1 MILNGVSIKDCGKS
15 LWQAD
20 RGGVELNEYQKV
32 LLSFSKYFDYDSE
45 RTQFNLN
52 SWQYDVKK
60 CGDTIS
66 SLLAQYDNSGQI
78 ACLFAYNFLIR
89 YCQQQKVAL
98 MDVIQND
105 TDIQEVMRLW
115 DEFQSIGI
123 DNTLNNL
130 NQNIA
135 RIASELRKVK
145 EIGSYPT
152 EDYMMGDNIYEAISN
167 IENLK
172 ENVWSYCTQLCA
184 GPMKFN
190 PYLNVRYSAAEA
202 ALEMESA
209 FSDMIALY
217 LITNHDSLNAYF
229 SYFIRS
235 NGNLIEIT
243 DRIDEAYAGQLKK
256 SRNNRW
262 LESKQ
267 FSIFPYSSLMNYYG
281 SDYKGY
287 PTSVEIRQRRPI
299 CIADLP
305 HDQFQKIVLTMFLLS
320 LKYKDVDLSDR
331 ELVYSSDFLQPN
343 IEFAPDRDLSML
355 WTPENS
361 MHSMLVTRSNLMN
374 IVPTRDEVLS
384 PTYGVQFDSSNSS
397 KDWKQATFVQG
408 SGEPYVS
415 LYGKDFMVGLYEDYK
430 NLPLLPIG
438 IAGVDDFNRTDSI
451 PEVIGSEK
459 RIRMQAYI
467 DQRTELAYYIRK
479 QMYNEFKDFGCWDGL
494 ERWYQEVLR
503 CAQRDPSLPLW
514 NYVYKKFDECEDD
527 MLKHNAIFPPDN
539 RMGSLSDNVLDHI
552 FVDRHPYRIPNY
564 RIINNYRDP
573 EPDCFPKDLQYV
585 DNFSGAK
592 ATCFICVCPT
602 TMNQIQELFGLK
614 EIPRFLT
621 DWRYRGHDTAG
632 NPLLDAHDPMAKVGT
647 PIEDKEVALR
657 GEVHKYWNFN
667 FAIGVNRSGLRSF
680 KKQFPT
686 SL

>member
-1 MILNGVSIKDCGKS
+1 MEIKHGPNYGKS

-45 RTQFNLN
+45 RTQFNVN

-66 SLLAQYDNSGQI
+66 RLLAQYDNSGQI
-78 ACLFAYNFLIR
+78 ACLFAYNFLVR

-105 TDIQEVMRLW
+105 TDIQQIMQLW

-123 DNTLNNL
+123 NNTIKNL
-130 NQNIA
+130 NQDLAHIT
-135 RIASELRKVK
+135 SELRKVK
-145 EIGSYPT
+145 QIGSYPT
-152 EDYMMGDNIYEAISN
+152 EDCMVSDNIYEVISN

-190 PYLNVRYSAAEA
+190 PYLNVRYSVAEA
-202 ALEMESA
+202 ALEMEAA
-209 FSDMIALY
+209 FNDMIALY

-229 SYFIRS
+229 SYFIKS

-243 DRIDEAYAGQLKK
+243 DRVDESYAGQLKN

-287 PTSVEIRQRRPI
+287 PTSVEIRQGGPI

-331 ELVYSSDFLQPN
+331 EVVYSSDLLYPN
-343 IEFAPDRDLSML
+343 IKSAPDRDLPML
-355 WTPENS
+355 WTPEN
-361 MHSMLVTRSNLMN
+361 SMLVTRSNLMN
-374 IVPTRDEVLS
+374 IVPTRYEVLS
-384 PTYGVQFDSSNSS
+384 PTYGVQSDSSNSS
-397 KDWKQATFVQG
+397 KDWKRVTFVQG

-451 PEVIGSEK
+451 PEMVGSEK

-479 QMYNEFKDFGCWDGL
+479 QMYNEFKDFGCRDGL
-494 ERWYQEVLR
+494 ERWYQEVLWG
-503 CAQRDPSLPLW
+503 AQRDPSSPLW

-527 MLKHNAIFPPDN
+527 MLEYNAC
-539 RMGSLSDNVLDHI
+539 MGSLSDSILDHI
-552 FVDRHPYRIPNY
+552 FVDRHPYRIPTH
-564 RIINNYRDP
+564 RIINNYKDP
-573 EPDCFPKDLQYV
+573 DPDCFPKDLQYL
-585 DNFSGAK
+585 DNFSQAK
-592 ATCFICVCPT
+592 ATCFICICPT
-602 TMNQIQELFGLK
+602 TMDQIQELFGLK
-614 EIPRFLT
+614 AIPKFLT
-621 DWRYRGHDTAG
+621 DWKYHGHDSPG
-632 NPLLDAHDPMAKVGT
+632 NPLLDAHDPMAMVGT
-647 PIEDKEVALR
+647 PIEDREVSLR
-657 GEVHKYWNFN
+657 GEVHNYWNFN
-667 FAIGVNRSGLRSF
+667 FAIGVNRSGLRKF
-680 KKQFPT
+680 KKNFSN